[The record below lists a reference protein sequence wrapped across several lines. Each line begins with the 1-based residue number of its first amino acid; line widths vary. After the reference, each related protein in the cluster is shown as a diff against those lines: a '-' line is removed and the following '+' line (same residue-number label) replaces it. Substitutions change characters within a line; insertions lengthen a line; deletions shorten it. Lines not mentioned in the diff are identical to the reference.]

1 MSDSEERD
9 SDMGSSDAEEDSGED
24 SGEESG
30 EEGSQSAAAS
40 EPNPR
45 SLVLDAGARMEMLLH
60 RLRSAHLDA
69 LTRVAYG
76 EVAPRV
82 SGVETSHG
90 GRRAQFAL
98 RPDKANLRARR
109 PAS

>member
-9 SDMGSSDAEEDSGED
+9 SDMSSGEEEEEDSEA
-24 SGEESG
+24 ESG
-30 EEGSQSAAAS
+30 EEGSENEGSQAAAPSAAA
-40 EPNPR
+40 PR

-76 EVAPRV
+76 E
-82 SGVETSHG
+82 
-90 GRRAQFAL
+90 L
-98 RPDKANLRARR
+98 RPLLDVAVAGMRATG
-109 PAS
+109 